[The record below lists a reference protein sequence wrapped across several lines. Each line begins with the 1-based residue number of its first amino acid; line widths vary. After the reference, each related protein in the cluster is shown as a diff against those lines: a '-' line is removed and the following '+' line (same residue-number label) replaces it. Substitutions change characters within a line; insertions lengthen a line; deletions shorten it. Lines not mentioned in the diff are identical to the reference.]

1 MTSIEVSI
9 IHILQTSKKN
19 LDDVYLDGSAGL
31 DVKLKWKDDATSD
44 RIATFFQCL
53 TYTIDSQNPDT
64 TRELSI
70 FIPRI
75 LVIPIH
81 PTRKQSQ

>member
-1 MTSIEVSI
+1 ME
-9 IHILQTSKKN
+9 HILRTSKKN
-19 LDDVYLDGSAGL
+19 SDDVYLDGSAGL

-64 TRELSI
+64 TDENSRYL
-70 FIPRI
+70 F
-75 LVIPIH
+75 H
-81 PTRKQSQ
+81 